1 MGTSGMADGG
11 GGESTQARVERVL
24 REQLENGTYPLKARV
39 PPQRELAD
47 EFGVSRDTVQRA
59 LARLTEDGLIETR
72 RGSGTRVIRVPN
84 SRPHPPRSQRPG
96 SASLKPLID
105 QAFRQPEV
113 SLDVATLTAETLLR
127 HLRNQHEQ
135 IAFEG
140 ASAPAKLRIR
150 MLLPWTTERLA
161 YPRALAAEDP
171 RVWERWRTMVR
182 ENGIQLDELKA
193 GFTGLGVETRVEI
206 QHLPM
211 TPQFKLYVIND
222 EHMLFGPYAVLPRT
236 IRVPR
241 AGHPDEVEAV
251 ESLDVLGLG
260 ATLSYHRL
268 EADERTHD
276 SVFFTSMR
284 EWFDSNW
291 DQWPEVTHPEKAIH
305 GAPTET

>member
-1 MGTSGMADGG
+1 MDTSRAADGG
-11 GGESTQARVERVL
+11 SGESTQARVERVL

-39 PPQRELAD
+39 PPQRQLAD

-84 SRPHPPRSQRPG
+84 SRPHPPQSQRPG
-96 SASLKPLID
+96 SASLKPLIE

-127 HLRNQHEQ
+127 HLRNQHEL

-140 ASAPAKLRIR
+140 ASAPEKLRIR

-161 YPRALAAEDP
+161 YPRARKAEDT
-171 RVWERWRTMVR
+171 RIWERWRTMVR
-182 ENGIQLDELKA
+182 ENGIQLDELTA
-193 GFTGLGVETRVEI
+193 GFTGLGVETEVEI
-206 QHLPM
+206 RHLPM

-222 EHMLFGPYAVLPRT
+222 EHMLFGPYAVLPRM

-241 AGHPDEVEAV
+241 EGHPDKDEAID
-251 ESLDVLGLG
+251 SLDVLGLG

-268 EADERTHD
+268 EADEGTHD

-284 EWFDSNW
+284 EWFSSNW
-291 DQWPEVTHPEKAIH
+291 DTVA
-305 GAPTET
+305 GSFAS